1 LGSSAS
7 SNFPSVNIPWK
18 VLTMGTLPTMK
29 RSLISIAIALSVF
42 KGSYA
47 FVRDLQQ
54 KTPTRSARLRSSS
67 AFASQ
72 ISRSTNLQKP
82 VGTLYGM
89 WSQDEGLQ
97 GNDRFKACVP
107 YFLPLLDGDQFGKYI
122 YERIPPLGFLNDL
135 FIGPLVN
142 IYHGIPFLGV
152 GLFILLTLGTRF
164 NTDMSRNVRFNAQ
177 QAALLDVA
185 LIFPELIAS
194 GFQEDPLPRALVE
207 PCANFVWYV
216 YMSVVV
222 YSVYCNLR
230 GKKPDQVP
238 YLSGSAEMMVGPF

>member
-1 LGSSAS
+1 
-7 SNFPSVNIPWK
+7 